1 MRYPNLGRQD
11 ESSVVGQ
18 VRRPGPWSWNGT
30 EILAIS
36 INQHIMLPWNETRLA
51 SAVIPDVAASQGVQ
65 VRWAR
70 RIEDSVSFEHVKLA
84 LGTRELAMTIEAH

>member
-1 MRYPNLGRQD
+1 
-11 ESSVVGQ
+11 
-18 VRRPGPWSWNGT
+18 
-30 EILAIS
+30 
-36 INQHIMLPWNETRLA
+36 MLSWNETRLA